1 MCSDTGES
9 TEEFS
14 TEVGKKYYYILIKIL
29 ICYKKII
36 FYRNQQEFI
45 LVYQI
50 KKKNKTLQYG
60 WLHFSRIFSLEVTVH
75 HSAVKYS

>member
-36 FYRNQQEFI
+36 FCRNQQEFI

-50 KKKNKTLQYG
+50 KKKKQITSVWVTAL
-60 WLHFSRIFSLEVTVH
+60 LRDLFSGTNSTSL
-75 HSAVKYS
+75 SS

>member
-36 FYRNQQEFI
+36 FCRNQQEFI

-50 KKKNKTLQYG
+50 KKKKQITSVWVTAL
-60 WLHFSRIFSLEVTVH
+60 LRDLFSGSNSTSL
-75 HSAVKYS
+75 SS

>member
-14 TEVGKKYYYILIKIL
+14 TEVGKKYYILIKIL

-36 FYRNQQEFI
+36 FCRNQQEFI

-50 KKKNKTLQYG
+50 KKKQ
-60 WLHFSRIFSLEVTVH
+60 HFSMGDCTSQGSFLW
-75 HSAVKYS
+75 K

>member
-36 FYRNQQEFI
+36 FCRNQQEFI

-50 KKKNKTLQYG
+50 KKKKQNTSVWVTALLKDL
-60 WLHFSRIFSLEVTVH
+60 FSGSNSTSL
-75 HSAVKYS
+75 SS

>member
-36 FYRNQQEFI
+36 FCRNQQEFI

-50 KKKNKTLQYG
+50 KKKKTN
-60 WLHFSRIFSLEVTVH
+60 HFSMGDCTSQGSFLW
-75 HSAVKYS
+75 K